1 MKNQVTLI
9 GYVGSEPET
18 RAYPSGDLVTSISL
32 TTSEKWRDRQSN
44 ELKEHTEWHRVVF
57 RDRGGFKLG
66 LRAKDLIQKGAKLFV
81 HAISA
86 HALMGERWH

>member
-32 TTSEKWRDRQSN
+32 ATSEVKS
-44 ELKEHTEWHRVVF
+44 
-57 RDRGGFKLG
+57 
-66 LRAKDLIQKGAKLFV
+66 RAKNTPA
-81 HAISA
+81 
-86 HALMGERWH
+86 

>member
-32 TTSEKWRDRQSN
+32 ATSEKWRDRQSN
-44 ELKEHTEWHRVVF
+44 ELKEHNGMASGRFSRSWW
-57 RDRGGFKLG
+57 
-66 LRAKDLIQKGAKLFV
+66 I
-81 HAISA
+81 
-86 HALMGERWH
+86 

>member
-32 TTSEKWRDRQSN
+32 ATSEKWRDRQSN
-44 ELKEHTEWHRVVF
+44 ELKEHTEWHRSFFEIVV
-57 RDRGGFKLG
+57 
-66 LRAKDLIQKGAKLFV
+66 DL
-81 HAISA
+81 S
-86 HALMGERWH
+86 